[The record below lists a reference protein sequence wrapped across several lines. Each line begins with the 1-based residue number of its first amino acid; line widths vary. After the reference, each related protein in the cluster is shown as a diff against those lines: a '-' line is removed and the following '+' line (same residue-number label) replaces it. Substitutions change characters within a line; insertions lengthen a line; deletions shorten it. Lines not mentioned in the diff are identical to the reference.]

1 HPHELQ
7 PNHLEQRQ
15 KGDDQAAAIVDV
27 AEQVVEAARLGFGQA
42 REQLLDAD
50 LDRNLLRRQEDFRSQ
65 LRALDH
71 RLKGGE
77 EAEEIDLDLRL
88 VFVAGNLG
96 DASVGPQPLR
106 RAQLLALVQQPGGGL
121 ELLVLE
127 QAPHQRVARI
137 FLLLF
142 DAGGGLGT
150 RQQHLRLDVN
160 QRRRHDDV
168 FAGGVEIEL
177 LHQRDGLEVLRRD
190 QGNRDVVDVQLVLLD
205 QVEQQ
210 IERSLEVR

>member
-1 HPHELQ
+1 MAFGVNGSGDAKISASRMAFNSAVAFPPCGSSPMLILRIADRVRRVDRPGALVDANRAEAAGLKHPHELQ

-77 EAEEIDLDLRL
+77 EAEEIDLD
-88 VFVAGNLG
+88 
-96 DASVGPQPLR
+96 
-106 RAQLLALVQQPGGGL
+106 
-121 ELLVLE
+121 
-127 QAPHQRVARI
+127 
-137 FLLLF
+137 
-142 DAGGGLGT
+142 
-150 RQQHLRLDVN
+150 
-160 QRRRHDDV
+160 
-168 FAGGVEIEL
+168 
-177 LHQRDGLEVLRRD
+177 
-190 QGNRDVVDVQLVLLD
+190 
-205 QVEQQ
+205 
-210 IERSLEVR
+210 